1 MTNLTLD
8 GVTPCAD
15 SSALISSGPMLL
27 TPFAPMV
34 CPASW
39 LTVLIRELPVTTSA
53 RVSGDKM
60 EASARTRN
68 RDPAASAAR

>member
-1 MTNLTLD
+1 VTNLTLA
-8 GVTPCAD
+8 GETPCAD

-27 TPFAPMV
+27 TPFTPIV

-39 LTVLIRELPVTTSA
+39 LTVLIRELPGTTSA

-60 EASARTRN
+60 EASARIRN
-68 RDPAASAAR
+68 RAPAAWAAR